1 MDEKI
6 VTIEKKISELNI
18 LINEF
23 KTENQL
29 LNQKEKRKIYNKQY
43 YKQMKY
49 KLNLT

>member
-6 VTIEKKISELNI
+6 VTIENKILELTQ
-18 LINEF
+18 LINNF

>member
-1 MDEKI
+1 MNEKI
-6 VTIEKKISELNI
+6 VTIENKILELTQ
-18 LINEF
+18 LINNF
-23 KTENQL
+23 KTENKL